1 MRRIARRLD
10 RDAGEIEPARQ
21 RALRRQIVE
30 RRDHEAAEIA
40 EDISSYAGD
49 HAGFYTGA

>member
-10 RDAGEIEPARQ
+10 RDTGEIEPGRQ

-40 EDISSYAGD
+40 EDIIRSVGVMP
-49 HAGFYTGA
+49 GFYTGA

>member
-10 RDAGEIEPARQ
+10 RDAAEIEPGRQ

-30 RRDHEAAEIA
+30 RRNHEAAEVA
-40 EDISSYAGD
+40 ENIG
-49 HAGFYTGA
+49 HAEFSHTGA